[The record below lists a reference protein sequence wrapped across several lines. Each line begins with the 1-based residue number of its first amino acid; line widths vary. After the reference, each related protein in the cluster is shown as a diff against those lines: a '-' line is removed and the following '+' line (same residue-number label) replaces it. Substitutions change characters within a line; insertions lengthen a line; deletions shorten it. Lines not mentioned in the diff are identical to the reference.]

1 MTGLPLDLQDVLLSL
16 EDTLQLNVLS
26 PPTFKITIQ
35 GRNNKRVND
44 ILVLL
49 DQKKL
54 VEFRSD

>member
-35 GRNNKRVND
+35 GRNDKRVYD
-44 ILVLL
+44 ILVCTS
-49 DQKKL
+49 
-54 VEFRSD
+54 RSEKIS